1 MPNGSDSYSIRAQ
14 SSSHRASVLAP
25 LWSVLYV
32 QSSKSVTQF
41 QWNPSLVKQWE
52 GYSLWPIF
60 VETGLAFSSYVSS
73 ICNGLGLQCGTSSKK
88 YAKDAS
94 FSDSSKICQ
103 PTSSWSPWERFALG
117 TFLFFPE
124 ETPGLG
130 DPRPLPAFSGSQWS
144 ELYSWVFP
152 LHHQTVLLLLT
163 YQSLLPS
170 TLFPQEDPEWASQ
183 GHPINASSE
192 LNICNQWLTL
202 T

>member
-25 LWSVLYV
+25 RWSVLYV

-73 ICNGLGLQCGTSSKK
+73 MCNGLGLQCGTSSKK

-117 TFLFFPE
+117 TFLF
-124 ETPGLG
+124 LSRG
-130 DPRPLPAFSGSQWS
+130 DSRLRRSQGPAC
-144 ELYSWVFP
+144 
-152 LHHQTVLLLLT
+152 VLLRQSVIWVVLLGLA
-163 YQSLLPS
+163 SPPS
-170 TLFPQEDPEWASQ
+170 NCSPPTDLSESTALYTV
-183 GHPINASSE
+183 SSGGPWMSKPGSYDKCFIRAE
-192 LNICNQWLTL
+192 YM
-202 T
+202 